1 MSVRTLFVLLCSA
14 VWCVAFAPGAD
25 AIADRHEATRAT
37 PGGGCSS
44 AKRTLAVHNGA
55 KSIRTFDDFIEDTSG
70 PDICGQNTVT
80 NDNEGTITFG
90 LHIHNR
96 TGFAPNEA
104 YGVFLDSDLNPATG
118 GLGADYRVR
127 LSSEGTVLG
136 KWDGTKFAPLSTLE
150 PATWVPGYG
159 PVFRLNAN
167 DLGGVQSFGF
177 SFFSTD
183 GVNVD
188 VAANRGAWSYQL
200 APLELGIT
208 GMTVDRA
215 KAGRSFTARM
225 AVVRSDLDAPLDQGA
240 IVCSAKVGAK
250 NLVGTGR
257 FAGGRVACT
266 WRLAKSTRSKRLL
279 GTVAVTF
286 QGVEA
291 KRSFSTTIR

>member
-1 MSVRTLFVLLCSA
+1 MSVRTLFVFLCSA
-14 VWCVAFAPGAD
+14 VCCVAFAPGAA
-25 AIADRHEATRAT
+25 AIADRHEGTRAAS
-37 PGGGCSS
+37 GGSCLS
-44 AKRTLAVHNGA
+44 AKRTLATHTGA
-55 KSIRTFDDFIEDTSG
+55 KSLRTFDDFIEDTSG

-118 GLGADYRVR
+118 GLGAGYRVR
-127 LSSEGTVLG
+127 LSNEGTAFG
-136 KWDGTKFAPLSTLE
+136 KWDGTKFSPLSTLD
-150 PATWVPGYG
+150 PAIWVPGYG

-177 SFFSTD
+177 SFFATD
-183 GVNVD
+183 GVNAD
-188 VAANRGAWSYQL
+188 LAPNRGTWSYQL
-200 APLELGIT
+200 APLELGIR

-215 KAGRSFTARM
+215 RAGRSFSARM

-240 IVCSAKVGAK
+240 IVCSAKLGAK
-250 NLVGTGR
+250 TLVGTGR

-266 WRLAKSTRSKRLL
+266 WRLAKSTRGKRLL

-286 QGVEA
+286 QDVEA